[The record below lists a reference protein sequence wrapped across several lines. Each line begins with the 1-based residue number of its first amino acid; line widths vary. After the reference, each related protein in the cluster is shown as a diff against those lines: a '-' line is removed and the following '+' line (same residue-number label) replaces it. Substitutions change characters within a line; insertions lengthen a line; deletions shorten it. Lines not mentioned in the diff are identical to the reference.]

1 MGIAL
6 GVEAAVGI
14 AEAAE
19 AAGAAAEVG
28 EAAAG
33 AGEAISAGA
42 EAGGEAG
49 AEAGSEAGTAA
60 TGEGGTAAAGEGAT
74 AGSDAFASVISK
86 LTQALAKVG
95 KMVQEYMIIDSVF
108 KTAEQIL
115 KLATSDPNAHVRAMK
130 LQKLIQVLTG
140 SSKLLTSLNQWLQ
153 KNIDKKAKVDD
164 YVLSIQGILSKF
176 LPKLG
181 AVSTYSTRIIL

>member
-1 MGIAL
+1 MGIVL
-6 GVEAAVGI
+6 GIEAAVGI

-19 AAGAAAEVG
+19 AAAAAAEVG

-49 AEAGSEAGTAA
+49 AAAGSEAGTAA

-95 KMVQEYMIIDSVF
+95 KMVEEYIIIDSVF

-115 KLATSDPNAHVRAMK
+115 KLAKSDPNAHARAKK

-140 SSKLLTSLNQWLQ
+140 SSNLLTSLNQWLQ

-181 AVSTYSTRIIL
+181 AVSMDSTRIIV

>member
-49 AEAGSEAGTAA
+49 AEAGSEA
-60 TGEGGTAAAGEGAT
+60 GTAAAGEGAT

-181 AVSTYSTRIIL
+181 AVSMDSTRIIL